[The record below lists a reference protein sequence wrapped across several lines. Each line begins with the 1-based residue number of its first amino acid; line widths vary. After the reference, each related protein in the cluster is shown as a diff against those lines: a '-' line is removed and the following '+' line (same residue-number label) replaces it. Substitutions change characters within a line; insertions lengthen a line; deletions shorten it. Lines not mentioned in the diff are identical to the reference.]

1 MVMVFGM
8 EYKTLELSKISLDLE
23 NPRHETL
30 DTEAEAIAHLFE
42 EEKTFPLAKD
52 IAENGLSPF
61 ERFAV
66 VKKDDGSFFCAEGN
80 RRICA
85 LKLLNNPELAPTK
98 WKNRFEK
105 ISKEFDAWKEIKQ
118 LNVVEFENTDED
130 RKIIKHWL
138 DRIHAGENNGIGRV
152 PWNAVQQAR
161 NSDDKNRKFALAV
174 LEHGIKLGF
183 VISSDWKKRISAV
196 QNWLA
201 YPLMREVLGL
211 NTENYNPLITDLSD
225 ADFRIVFKKFM
236 EDVDTKKI
244 NTRIKEDGE
253 NGRSG
258 TDVVKEYV
266 TNLGNL
272 KGFTDKR
279 VTKRSLTSTVSPI
292 IKKFPKPKKPTEP
305 KKPKVV
311 PVNIELEKA
320 LEQLDNYKLKNIYY
334 SLCEIELLKH
344 TPLLYVVAWVFIET
358 LTAECGRNN
367 SEDGRGG
374 SAFPNYLNKKM
385 HDLSFGTSSGRKD
398 IGQAVKFISERG
410 NTTKHDKR
418 VAGFNDLELVGNFQT
433 IEPLL
438 LVLAKEAIK
447 NKAN

>member
-1 MVMVFGM
+1 MVFGM

-105 ISKEFDAWKEIKQ
+105 ISKEFDAWKEIKI
-118 LNVVEFENTDED
+118 LNVVEFENREEAGL
-130 RKIIKHWL
+130 WL
-138 DRIHAGENNGIGRV
+138 ERIHAGENNGIGRV
-152 PWNAVQQAR
+152 KWSPEQQAR
-161 NSDDKNRKFALAV
+161 NNSNHKNKFAVMV
-174 LEHGIKLGF
+174 LDHAEKFGY
-183 VISSDWKKRISAV
+183 ISNAKRNRRSSTV
-196 QNWLA
+196 TNWLE
-201 YPLMREVLGL
+201 YSLMCEALGL
-211 NTENYNPLITDLSD
+211 DANNTDFLTTDLSD
-225 ADFRIVFKKFM
+225 ADFRIVFGKFM
-236 EDVDTKKI
+236 EDVAEKEITTRVKKDEI
-244 NTRIKEDGE
+244 KDYIKEL
-253 NGRSG
+253 S
-258 TDVVKEYV
+258 K
-266 TNLGNL
+266 L
-272 KGFTDKR
+272 KGFTNQRVDKR
-279 VTKRSLTSTVSPI
+279 NLASAGSLK
-292 IKKFPKPKKPTEP
+292 IKKSPKPKKPTEP

-385 HDLSFGTSSGRKD
+385 HDLSFGTSSGRKT

-418 VAGFNDLELVGNFQT
+418 VAGFNDLELVSNFQI

-438 LVLAKEAIK
+438 LALAKDAK
-447 NKAN
+447 GKTK